1 MAKNSTAL
9 SQLFAAF
16 LISIAIYRVIGNMYR
31 SECRRD
37 ALLVATDR
45 DKVLSQNV
53 GGVLQTITNTT
64 LPICAKQCSGHNQ
77 CLSLNFKKAAT
88 SECEILGFNKTTAGA
103 VIENKPGWIHY
114 EPINQVTLFSTHPFP
129 FRLPMGKT
137 RIIKRV
143 TFIFSYF
150 KSALEYNIFCFL
162 YPVFFGID
170 CTVLYFTDSLLDRP
184 KMPPRGL

>member
-1 MAKNSTAL
+1 MADMAKNSTAL
-9 SQLFAAF
+9 SQLFAVF
-16 LISIAIYRVIGNMYR
+16 LISNAIYRVIGNIYR
-31 SECRRD
+31 
-37 ALLVATDR
+37 
-45 DKVLSQNV
+45 KVLSQTV

-88 SECEILGFNKTTAGA
+88 GECEILGFNKTTAGA

-114 EPINQVTLFSTHPFP
+114 EPINQVRLFSTHPFP

-162 YPVFFGID
+162 YPVFLASIVRY
-170 CTVLYFTDSLLDRP
+170 CTLLI
-184 KMPPRGL
+184 LF